1 MPVQHNTCP
10 VCRHSLPVDEE
21 LQRQAQQQRRAQL
34 RQPFQQNNSGDAQQ
48 AHGAAPG
55 AQTIADFANTLIAQL
70 TLAQGQ
76 QGGGA
81 GIIAIPVFHMAG
93 ASPHE
98 RRPTNDGRPAR
109 IVRARVGR
117 PDEVR
122 SRTNAQS
129 AAGNSRNQP
138 EAGHPAQPS
147 NQDLRS
153 DADAGAEANRGS
165 PLCRLQ

>member
-1 MPVQHNTCP
+1 MQHNTCP

-34 RQPFQQNNSGDAQQ
+34 RQPFQQNNGGDAQQ
-48 AHGAAPG
+48 ASGAAPG

-76 QGGGA
+76 QGGA
-81 GIIAIPVFHMAG
+81 GMIAIPVFHMG
-93 ASPHE
+93 PASPHD

-109 IVRARVGR
+109 IVRARTGR

-122 SRTNAQS
+122 SRSSAQP
-129 AAGNSRNQP
+129 AAGNSQSQP
-138 EAGHPAQPS
+138 EAGYAADQPS
-147 NQDLRS
+147 NQDTRS
-153 DADAGAEANRGS
+153 DADAGAEADRGS